1 MSIQTVLFALMLT
14 ILTNCFTQK
23 EVNPLVPIPSIDST
37 NVIMDS
43 YPLEIQTTSLH
54 LNPDSVFWKW
64 NLQPFSVMPI
74 EHRIYFRI
82 FNEEGKELFSEQET
96 NLSDPQKSGNN
107 SQVGNYLLSEL
118 DDAKEGFKIA
128 IADTSTHRFKY
139 SEEYLWLPSHARTQ
153 NLSEKSNY
161 KNLKIKYFLIKN
173 ETNINES
180 TFGIGMVD
188 IESSDTMKIYGYCSD
203 IYDYF
208 IDIKFQKGTFLFSVP
223 KGIYSSYKFRF
234 MKISESEIIPII
246 TPRNYK
252 KFELKKNRKQQM
264 NSLFKSY

>member
-1 MSIQTVLFALMLT
+1 MSIQTCLFVLMLT
-14 ILTNCFTQK
+14 ILPNCFSQK
-23 EVNPLVPIPSIDST
+23 EVNPLAPILSIDS
-37 NVIMDS
+37 NYVIMDS
-43 YPLEIQTTSLH
+43 SPLEIQTTSLQI
-54 LNPDSVFWKW
+54 NPDSVIWKW
-64 NLQPFSVMPI
+64 DLEPLSVMPI

-96 NLSDPQKSGNN
+96 NLTDPQKSWNN
-107 SQVGNYLLSEL
+107 SQVGNYLLFEL
-118 DDAKEGFKIA
+118 DAVKLGFTIA
-128 IADTSTHRFKY
+128 TVDTFTHRFKY

-161 KNLKIKYFLIKN
+161 KNLKIKYFVTKN

-188 IESSDTMKIYGYCSD
+188 IVSSDTMKIYGYCSD

-223 KGIYSSYKFRF
+223 KGIYSSDKFRF

-252 KFELKKNRKQQM
+252 KFELKKNSKKQM